1 MAKRQVKFKIDD
13 EKFKR
18 DMDKLINLFG
28 ESNRKAILRKASRP
42 LVKNMKGSN
51 LFDDFTG
58 EARSQIKS
66 MTFKK
71 SRDYFV
77 GPKLGDFISERKRKG
92 KYKSYDP
99 YYMYF
104 VEYGFTNWITG
115 KYIPPTHFI
124 QSATDAS
131 KGEVLAI
138 IRHEVEKD
146 LKPYTRK

>member
-1 MAKRQVKFKIDD
+1 MAKGKVRILIDD
-13 EKFKR
+13 KQFKR
-18 DMDKLINLFG
+18 DVDRLLNLQG
-28 ESNRKAILRKASRP
+28 PANRKAILRKASRP

-66 MTFKK
+66 MTFSKTP
-71 SRDYFV
+71 DYFV
-77 GPKLGDFISERKRKG
+77 GPKLGDFISERPRNG

-124 QSATDAS
+124 ESATNES
-131 KGEVLAI
+131 KGQVFAI
-138 IRHEVEKD
+138 IRQEVEKD
-146 LKPYTRK
+146 LKPFTRR